1 VSKNA
6 VETVLSNAADATDA
20 LLADAGPE
28 TQQDDG
34 RETDG
39 IAYVARNGKQGRG
52 RSPLQMAE
60 LLQNG
65 QAPYVERLSN
75 AMEGVMILIRF
86 SGK

>member
-1 VSKNA
+1 MSKNA

-28 TQQDDG
+28 TQQ
-34 RETDG
+34 EL
-39 IAYVARNGKQGRG
+39 A
-52 RSPLQMAE
+52 M

-65 QAPYVERLSN
+65 QAPYVERVSN

>member
-1 VSKNA
+1 MSKNA
-6 VETVLSNAADATDA
+6 VETVLSNAADAADA

-28 TQQDDG
+28 MQQ
-34 RETDG
+34 
-39 IAYVARNGKQGRG
+39 
-52 RSPLQMAE
+52 E
-60 LLQNG
+60 LTLLLRNG

>member
-1 VSKNA
+1 MSKNA

-28 TQQDDG
+28 MQQ
-34 RETDG
+34 EL
-39 IAYVARNGKQGRG
+39 A
-52 RSPLQMAE
+52 M

-65 QAPYVERLSN
+65 QAPYVERVSN
-75 AMEGVMILIRF
+75 AMPGAMILIRF

>member
-28 TQQDDG
+28 TQQ
-34 RETDG
+34 EL
-39 IAYVARNGKQGRG
+39 A
-52 RSPLQMAE
+52 M